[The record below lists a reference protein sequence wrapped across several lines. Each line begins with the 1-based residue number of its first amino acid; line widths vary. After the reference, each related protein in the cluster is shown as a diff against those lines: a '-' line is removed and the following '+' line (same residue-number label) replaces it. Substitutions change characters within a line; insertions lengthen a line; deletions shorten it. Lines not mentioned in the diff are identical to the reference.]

1 MNKKKIFPSLLLF
14 LLSIGI
20 VFFLVPSFKSDAAV
34 FQGLYVYTSRM
45 KAGLNGA
52 SGNQIEYVVAI
63 TPTQAI
69 PSGGTLKIYFPDT
82 GSGDWCRTAGA
93 LTVSGV
99 STSPVDLAGTYWD
112 ITTALPGTLSASCAK
127 GTGSGAGT
135 PDTMSVT
142 SVGALSAGTTY
153 GVKISNSTGIL
164 GTANDTVNTLMY
176 LVEMY
181 SGSVIDSGAFKFK
194 LLAED
199 QVTITATVQ
208 EAPSITCTISPTS
221 IDLGVLYPGGSYA
234 TGTNT
239 ITAQTSSSANGYY
252 WAVYGKGNGTNSGL
266 YKSTATVYLL
276 PSTSPT
282 MNLAA
287 MGAEGFGLT
296 ASTPTPANSG
306 TVSADFVDTTP
317 GTFGGLGASGT
328 PGAKLLIQKNSAQ
341 TVLSSSTITY
351 GARAGNSAQPGSYT
365 ETVTFVCGGYY

>member
-1 MNKKKIFPSLLLF
+1 MNKKRIFSSLLLF

-20 VFFLVPSFKSDAAV
+20 VFLLVPSFKSDAAV
-34 FQGLYVYTSRM
+34 FQGLYVYMSRM
-45 KAGLNGA
+45 KAGLDGTA
-52 SGNQIEYVVAI
+52 GNQIEYVVGL
-63 TPTQAI
+63 TPTQTI
-69 PSGGTLKIYFPDT
+69 PAGGTLKIYFPDT
-82 GSGDWCRTAGA
+82 GSGNWCRTAGA
-93 LTVSGV
+93 LTVAGA
-99 STSPVDLAGTYWD
+99 STSPVDLSGYWD
-112 ITTALPGTLSASCAK
+112 ITTALAGTLSASCAK
-127 GTGSGAGT
+127 GTGTGAGT
-135 PDTMSVT
+135 PDTLTVT
-142 SVGALSAGTTY
+142 GVGALTAGTTY
-153 GVKISNSTGIL
+153 GVKISNNTGIL
-164 GTANDTVNTLMY
+164 GTANDTTNTLMY
-176 LVEMY
+176 LVEMQ

-221 IDLGVLYPGGSYA
+221 VDLGVLYPGGSYA
-234 TGTNT
+234 TGTNS
-239 ITAQTSSSANGYY
+239 ITAETSASASGYY

-282 MNLAA
+282 VNLAA

-306 TVSADFVDTTP
+306 TVSADFVDTTI
-317 GTFGGLGASGT
+317 GRFGGLGASGT

-341 TVLSSSTITY
+341 TAQSSSTITY
-351 GARAGNSAQPGSYT
+351 GARAGNTAQPGAYT